1 MKKREQQRQ
10 QTRAT
15 ILSAAEHIYA
25 SNGFVQSSTQ
35 LIAKE
40 AGVAHG
46 TVFLH
51 FQSQE
56 KLILAVINVLGTDI
70 TTRIHES
77 AKQSHSL
84 ADVLRTHLT
93 AIEIHESIYSHLIMD
108 MPQLPK
114 EAQQTVIGIQSIIA
128 HHFDQVLNQLKKEKQ
143 MKDLPIS
150 FIFNTWIGLIHY
162 YLTNCGL
169 FAPHGSVLAIYK
181 DELILNFLK
190 LLEVDKS

>member
-1 MKKREQQRQ
+1 MNKREQQRQ

-15 ILSAAEHIYA
+15 ILSAAERIYA

-77 AKQSHSL
+77 SEQSHSL
-84 ADVLRTHLT
+84 ADVLWSHLT
-93 AIEIHESIYSHLIMD
+93 AIETHESIYSHLIMD

-128 HHFDQVLNQLKKEKQ
+128 HHFDQVLNL
-143 MKDLPIS
+143 KDLPIS

-162 YLTNCGL
+162 YLTNRRL

-190 LLEVDKS
+190 LLEVDES

>member
-1 MKKREQQRQ
+1 MNKREQQRQ

-15 ILSAAEHIYA
+15 ILSAAERIYA

-77 AKQSHSL
+77 SEQSHSL
-84 ADVLRTHLT
+84 ADVLWSHLT

-162 YLTNCGL
+162 YLTNRGL